1 MQPRDF
7 SAVTVPN
14 ETKALIDHIAV
25 STDRSRSRVV
35 RDAIAA
41 YAKTAAI
48 KKAKTAAIKK
58 ALDANPQP
66 TLEVRG

>member
-48 KKAKTAAIKK
+48 KKA
-58 ALDANPQP
+58 LDANPQP

>member
-14 ETKALIDHIAV
+14 ETKALIDQIAAA
-25 STDRSRSRVV
+25 TDRSRSRIV

-41 YAKTAAI
+41 YAKTAAVR
-48 KKAKTAAIKK
+48 K
-58 ALDANPQP
+58 ALDLHPAPS
-66 TLEVRG
+66 LEVRA

>member
-14 ETKALIDHIAV
+14 ETKALIDQISAA
-25 STDRSRSRVV
+25 TDRSRSRIV

-48 KKAKTAAIKK
+48 RK
-58 ALDANPQP
+58 ALDANTSPS
-66 TLEVRG
+66 LEVRA